1 MTLFESP
8 FGHGG
13 MSGKH
18 LGDLLS
24 AMLDGELSRSA
35 EAAARHHLATCP
47 SCAAELED
55 VRTAQGWVRS
65 LPIVDP
71 PLGFLDRLAVEP
83 PPEVVRRLSPRWT
96 GVAAVAASAAAA
108 LVLLGV
114 APPQEAPVSPPVG
127 RMVEAHAT
135 GASLTGDPLSRLA
148 PIGVPVTFRR

>member
-1 MTLFESP
+1 
-8 FGHGG
+8 
-13 MSGKH
+13 
-18 LGDLLS
+18 
-24 AMLDGELSRSA
+24 
-35 EAAARHHLATCP
+35 
-47 SCAAELED
+47 

-114 APPQEAPVSPPVG
+114 APPREAPVSPPVG